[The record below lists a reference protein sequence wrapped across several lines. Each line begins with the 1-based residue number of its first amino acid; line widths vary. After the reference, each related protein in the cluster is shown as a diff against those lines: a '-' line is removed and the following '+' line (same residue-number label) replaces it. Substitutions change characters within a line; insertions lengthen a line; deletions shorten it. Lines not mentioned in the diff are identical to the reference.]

1 MTGGRSMRLD
11 CAAAK
16 VARYGLRISGDSVD
30 LVERPGGGL
39 SLILADGQ
47 GHGEPAKRVSG
58 PVVARTAALLAEGA
72 RDGAAARMAHDIL
85 HHARGGRVSCTLVIL
100 SADAAARA
108 LVVSR
113 SGDSPVYVRRP
124 ADEEGPERVERLDD
138 AQPPLG
144 VRRWNRPAVSVFA
157 LAPGTV
163 LLAMS
168 DGILQADRERPQAR
182 LADAVA
188 ERLLAAGGGNA
199 AALVDDVLALCLGAS
214 DRRPRD
220 DSTAIAMCVTE
231 GPPDDPAAALQS
243 VHLALEMAI
252 HA

>member
-1 MTGGRSMRLD
+1 MTERRSVTLH

-16 VARYGLRISGDSVD
+16 VARYGLRTSGDSVD

-47 GHGEPAKRVSG
+47 GHGESAKRVSG

-100 SADAAARA
+100 SADVGAGA

-124 ADEEGPERVERLDD
+124 ADDEGPDRVERLDD
-138 AQPPLG
+138 AQSPLG

-168 DGILQADRERPQAR
+168 DGILRADRERPESRVAE
-182 LADAVA
+182 AVA
-188 ERLLAAGGGNA
+188 ERLLATRPGEAVP
-199 AALVDDVLALCLGAS
+199 LVDDVLALCLASS

-220 DSTAIAMCVTE
+220 DSTAVAMCVGE
-231 GPPDDPAAALQS
+231 APREDPASALQS
-243 VHLALEMAI
+243 VHLALEMAV